1 MFKIKLSVA
10 GDVAG
15 AIGFEPAGMFYE
27 LAYGECIY
35 VHLNASQ
42 MEALEV
48 TYWDGGISVWIQ
60 GEFVILDKA
69 GKKLDDLWGG

>member
-1 MFKIKLSVA
+1 
-10 GDVAG
+10 
-15 AIGFEPAGMFYE
+15 MFYE